1 MSSSLNNPS
10 SSVKKD
16 RKYILSLPS
25 QSLILYPFNMIVLF
39 FEKVGSY
46 AHLMSKIFRSH
57 KNWRYY
63 LPLTVSHMFNIG
75 VKSIPIVILTGLFAG
90 MVLAVQASYQ
100 VVGTIIP
107 GYEYTMGAVIGKSIL
122 LELAPMIT
130 ALIMTG
136 KIGATIAAEIGTM
149 RVSEQIDAL
158 ESLSYDPIAYL
169 ILPRIL
175 ASMIVFPLLIAIADL
190 FGLLGGIMI
199 TTEALNMSVS
209 DFMKG
214 LTLEFEAIDYWF
226 GIIKGFFFG
235 LAITS
240 IACFYGFNTKGGA
253 EGVGKT
259 TTATVVVSCVSIVF
273 IDYILGELILL

>member
-1 MSSSLNNPS
+1 MQPVRNKTSRDSN
-10 SSVKKD
+10 KK
-16 RKYILSLPS
+16 KYFFELPS
-25 QSLILYPFNMIVLF
+25 NSIIYYPLNMLIVF
-39 FEKVGSY
+39 FEKLGDYSD
-46 AHLMSKIFRSH
+46 LMSKIFRSR
-57 KNWRYY
+57 KSWKYY

-75 VKSIPIVILTGLFAG
+75 VKSVPIVILTGMFAG

-100 VVGTIIP
+100 IDGSIIP
-107 GYEYTMGAVIGKSIL
+107 GFEYTMGGVIGKSVL

-169 ILPRIL
+169 IFPRIL
-175 ASMIVFPLLIAIADL
+175 ASMIVFPLLIAVADL
-190 FGLLGGIMI
+190 FGLLGAII
-199 TTEALNMSVS
+199 VTTDSLGMSVD

-214 LTLEFEAIDYWF
+214 LTLEFEPLDYWF

-259 TTATVVVSCVSIVF
+259 TTATVVVSCVTIVF
-273 IDYILGELILL
+273 IDYILGEIILL

>member
-1 MSSSLNNPS
+1 MSSSRNKSLSSTSKQTKFIPS
-10 SSVKKD
+10 V
-16 RKYILSLPS
+16 PS
-25 QSLILYPFNMIVLF
+25 HSIVFYPINMIILF
-39 FEKVGSY
+39 FEKVGNY
-46 AHLMSKIFRSH
+46 ASLMSKIFRSH

-63 LPLTVSHMFNIG
+63 LPLTISHMFNIG

-100 VVGTIIP
+100 VAGTIIP

-136 KIGATIAAEIGTM
+136 KIGATIAAELGTM

-158 ESLSYDPIAYL
+158 ESLSYDPVAYL
-169 ILPRIL
+169 IMPRIL
-175 ASMIVFPLLIAIADL
+175 AAMIVFPLLIAIADL
-190 FGLLGGIMI
+190 FGLIGGIMV

-214 LTLEFEAIDYWF
+214 LTLEFEPLDYWF

-240 IACFYGFNTKGGA
+240 IACFYGFDTKGGA
-253 EGVGKT
+253 EGAGKT

>member
-1 MSSSLNNPS
+1 MSSSRNNSLS
-10 SSVKKD
+10 STIKQ
-16 RKYILSLPS
+16 RKFILSFPN
-25 QSLILYPFNMIVLF
+25 QSIIFYPINMIILF
-39 FEKVGSY
+39 FEKVGNY
-46 AHLMSKIFRSH
+46 ATLMSKIFRSH

-63 LPLTVSHMFNIG
+63 LPLTITHMFNIG

-100 VVGTIIP
+100 VAGTIIP

-149 RVSEQIDAL
+149 RVTEQIDAL
-158 ESLSYDPIAYL
+158 ESLSFDPVAYL
-169 ILPRIL
+169 IFPRVF
-175 ASMIVFPLLIAIADL
+175 AGMIMFPVLIAVADL
-190 FGLLGGIMI
+190 FGLIGGIWVS
-199 TTEALNMSVS
+199 TNTLDLSVA
-209 DFMKG
+209 DFMRG
-214 LTLEFEAIDYWF
+214 LRTWFQPMDYWF

-240 IACFYGFNTKGGA
+240 IACFYGFYTKGGA
-253 EGVGKT
+253 KGVGET
-259 TTATVVVSCVSIVF
+259 TTTTVVVSCITVVF
-273 IDYILGELILL
+273 LDYILGEIILL

>member
-1 MSSSLNNPS
+1 MQPFKDKTSRDSN
-10 SSVKKD
+10 KK
-16 RKYILSLPS
+16 KYFFELPS
-25 QSLILYPFNMIVLF
+25 NSIIYYPLNMLIVF
-39 FEKVGSY
+39 FEKLGDYSD
-46 AHLMSKIFRSH
+46 LMSKIFRSR
-57 KNWRYY
+57 KSWKYY

-75 VKSIPIVILTGLFAG
+75 VKSIPIVILTGMFAG

-100 VVGTIIP
+100 IDGSIIP
-107 GYEYTMGAVIGKSIL
+107 GFEYTMGGVIGKSVL

-169 ILPRIL
+169 IFPRIL
-175 ASMIVFPLLIAIADL
+175 ASMIVFPLLIAVADL
-190 FGLLGGIMI
+190 FGLLGAII
-199 TTEALNMSVS
+199 VTTDSLGMSVD

-214 LTLEFEAIDYWF
+214 LTLEFEPLDYWF

-259 TTATVVVSCVSIVF
+259 TTATVVVSCVTIVF
-273 IDYILGELILL
+273 IDYILGEIILL

>member
-1 MSSSLNNPS
+1 MSSSRNNSPISTIKQRKFIPS
-10 SSVKKD
+10 F
-16 RKYILSLPS
+16 PN
-25 QSLILYPFNMIVLF
+25 QSIIFYPINMIILF
-39 FEKVGSY
+39 FEKVGNY
-46 AHLMSKIFRSH
+46 ATLMSKIFRSH

-63 LPLTVSHMFNIG
+63 LPLTITHMFNIG

-100 VVGTIIP
+100 VAGTIIP

-136 KIGATIAAEIGTM
+136 KIGATIAAELGTM

-158 ESLSYDPIAYL
+158 ESLSYDPVAYL
-169 ILPRIL
+169 IMPRIL

-190 FGLLGGIMI
+190 FGLIGGIMI

-214 LTLEFEAIDYWF
+214 LTLEFEPLDYWF

-240 IACFYGFNTKGGA
+240 IACFYGFDTKGGA

-273 IDYILGELILL
+273 IDYILGEVILL

>member
-1 MSSSLNNPS
+1 MESNENKTYTNS
-10 SSVKKD
+10 D
-16 RKYILSLPS
+16 RKKFFFQLPKNS
-25 QSLILYPFNMIVLF
+25 IIYYPLNMLIVF
-39 FEKVGSY
+39 FEKLGDYSD
-46 AHLMSKIFRSH
+46 LMSKIFRSR
-57 KNWRYY
+57 KSWKYY

-75 VKSIPIVILTGLFAG
+75 VKSVPIVILTGMFAG

-100 VVGTIIP
+100 IDGSIIP
-107 GYEYTMGAVIGKSIL
+107 GFEYTMGGVIGKSVL

-169 ILPRIL
+169 IFPRIL
-175 ASMIVFPLLIAIADL
+175 ASMIVFPLLIAVADL
-190 FGLLGGIMI
+190 FGLLGAII
-199 TTEALNMSVS
+199 VTTDSLGMSVD

-214 LTLEFEAIDYWF
+214 LTLEFEPLDYWF

-259 TTATVVVSCVSIVF
+259 TTATVVVSCVTIVF
-273 IDYILGELILL
+273 IDYILGEIILL

>member
-1 MSSSLNNPS
+1 MESNENKTYSNS
-10 SSVKKD
+10 D
-16 RKYILSLPS
+16 RKKFFFQLPKNS
-25 QSLILYPFNMIVLF
+25 IIYYPLNMLIVF
-39 FEKVGSY
+39 FEKLGDYSD
-46 AHLMSKIFRSH
+46 LMSKIFRSR
-57 KNWRYY
+57 KSWKYY

-75 VKSIPIVILTGLFAG
+75 VKSVPIVILTGMFAG

-100 VVGTIIP
+100 IDGSIIP
-107 GYEYTMGAVIGKSIL
+107 GFEYTMGGVIGKSVL

-169 ILPRIL
+169 IFPRIL
-175 ASMIVFPLLIAIADL
+175 ASMIVFPLLIAVADL
-190 FGLLGGIMI
+190 FGLLGAII
-199 TTEALNMSVS
+199 VTTDSLGMSVD

-214 LTLEFEAIDYWF
+214 LTLEFEPLDYWF

-259 TTATVVVSCVSIVF
+259 TTATVVVSCVTIVF
-273 IDYILGELILL
+273 IDYILGEIILL

>member
-1 MSSSLNNPS
+1 MQPLKNKTRSDSN
-10 SSVKKD
+10 KK
-16 RKYILSLPS
+16 KYFFELPS
-25 QSLILYPFNMIVLF
+25 NSIIYYPLNMLIVF
-39 FEKVGSY
+39 FEKLGDYSD
-46 AHLMSKIFRSH
+46 LMSKIFRSR
-57 KNWRYY
+57 KSWKYY

-75 VKSIPIVILTGLFAG
+75 VKSIPIVILTGMFAG

-100 VVGTIIP
+100 IDGSIIP
-107 GYEYTMGAVIGKSIL
+107 GFEYTMGGVIGKSVL

-169 ILPRIL
+169 IFPRIL
-175 ASMIVFPLLIAIADL
+175 ASMIVFPLLIAVADL
-190 FGLLGGIMI
+190 FGLLGAII
-199 TTEALNMSVS
+199 VTTDSLGMSVD

-214 LTLEFEAIDYWF
+214 LTLEFEPLDYWF

-259 TTATVVVSCVSIVF
+259 TTATVVVSCVTIVF
-273 IDYILGELILL
+273 IDYILGEIILL

>member
-1 MSSSLNNPS
+1 MQPLKNKTSSDSN
-10 SSVKKD
+10 KK
-16 RKYILSLPS
+16 KYFFELPS
-25 QSLILYPFNMIVLF
+25 NSIIYYPLNMLIVF
-39 FEKVGSY
+39 FEKLGDYSD
-46 AHLMSKIFRSH
+46 LMSKIFRSR
-57 KNWRYY
+57 KSWKYY

-75 VKSIPIVILTGLFAG
+75 VKSVPIVILTGMFAG

-100 VVGTIIP
+100 IDGSIIP
-107 GYEYTMGAVIGKSIL
+107 GFEYTMGGVIGKSVL

-169 ILPRIL
+169 IFPRIL
-175 ASMIVFPLLIAIADL
+175 ASMIVFPLLIAVADL
-190 FGLLGGIMI
+190 FGLLGAII
-199 TTEALNMSVS
+199 VTTDSLGMSVD

-214 LTLEFEAIDYWF
+214 LTLEFEPLDYWF

-259 TTATVVVSCVSIVF
+259 TTATVVVSCVTIVF
-273 IDYILGELILL
+273 IDYILGEIILL

>member
-1 MSSSLNNPS
+1 MSPNKNKLNSNLEKNFFIKTPS
-10 SSVKKD
+10 V
-16 RKYILSLPS
+16 
-25 QSLILYPFNMIVLF
+25 ILYPLNLLVVF
-39 FEKVGSY
+39 FEKLGNY
-46 AHLMSKIFRSH
+46 WELMSKIFRSRRSL
-57 KNWRYY
+57 KYY
-63 LPLTVSHMFNIG
+63 LPLTISHMFNIG
-75 VKSIPIVILTGLFAG
+75 VKSIPIVILTGMFAG

-100 VVGTIIP
+100 IDGSIIP
-107 GYEYTMGAVIGKSIL
+107 GFEYTMGGVIGKSVL

-175 ASMIVFPLLIAIADL
+175 ASMIVFPLLIAVADL
-190 FGLLGGIMI
+190 FGLLGAIIVSVDSLG
-199 TTEALNMSVS
+199 MSVD

-214 LTLEFEAIDYWF
+214 LKLEFEPLDYWF

-259 TTATVVVSCVSIVF
+259 TTATVVVSCVTIVF
-273 IDYILGELILL
+273 IDYILGEIILL